1 MKAQEVINHIL
12 NLPQYRRAK
21 EQTLATKALK
31 EFLGKAKAPL
41 VRYAYLRDNTLF
53 VCVKAPFAAQELK
66 HDSNIIS
73 IKNFLNMYFASKNL
87 GFLRIENVKFFVAKN
102 KPPKIVVRKSV
113 LVLKEK
119 AKGNF
124 KLRCKNPK
132 LAQIF
137 LDLREILRQK
147 VKNQA

>member
-1 MKAQEVINHIL
+1 
-12 NLPQYRRAK
+12 
-21 EQTLATKALK
+21 
-31 EFLGKAKAPL
+31 
-41 VRYAYLRDNTLF
+41 
-53 VCVKAPFAAQELK
+53 
-66 HDSNIIS
+66 
-73 IKNFLNMYFASKNL
+73 MYFASKNL

-124 KLRCKNPK
+124 ELRCKNLK

-147 VKNQA
+147 AKNQA

>member
-1 MKAQEVINHIL
+1 MKAQEIINHIL
-12 NLPQYRRAK
+12 NLPKFRALK
-21 EQTLATKALK
+21 AQTLATKALK

-41 VRYAYLRDNTLF
+41 VRYAYVRDNTLF

-87 GFLRIENVKFFVAKN
+87 DFGCIENIKFFVAKS
-102 KPPKIVVRKSV
+102 KAPKIVVKKSA

-124 KLRCKNPK
+124 EVRCSDAK

-137 LDLREILRQK
+137 SDMREVLRQK
-147 VKNQA
+147 AREF

>member
-12 NLPQYRRAK
+12 NLPQYRRTK

-31 EFLGKAKAPL
+31 EFLGKAKSPL
-41 VRYAYLRDNTLF
+41 VRYAYVRDNTLF

-87 GFLRIENVKFFVAKN
+87 AFLRIENVKFFVAKN

-124 KLRCKNPK
+124 EVRCKDPK

-137 LDLREILRQK
+137 SQMKGVLRQK
-147 VKNQA
+147 AKGNS